1 MQKNVQNNF
10 GVREDRNHNVYTLVM
25 LLKEYLNILAYNFK
39 SESLIVD
46 NSDIFSQ
53 AKEIEEIHEKK
64 TDKFKAVIEQKKFF
78 LKEKIISLVNIIKI
92 SETYFMEMLRKRYSD
107 WTCYKIKKFGDLH
120 KIKEGDILLCSQ
132 IRPS

>member
-10 GVREDRNHNVYTLVM
+10 GVREDRNHYVYTLVM

-46 NSDIFSQ
+46 NSDIFFLKQ
-53 AKEIEEIHEKK
+53 KEIEEIHEKK
-64 TDKFKAVIEQKKFF
+64 TDKFKAVIEQRKKFF

-92 SETYFMEMLRKRYSD
+92 SETYFMESVA
-107 WTCYKIKKFGDLH
+107 
-120 KIKEGDILLCSQ
+120 
-132 IRPS
+132 